1 MKILFLGGIKDGS
14 RLELDEEVLS
24 LEFSHSSKDAKY
36 EKVEIV
42 VSIDGTSISVDVMV
56 AEDLPHMQAIDKFLT
71 YK

>member
-14 RLELDEEVLS
+14 RLELDEEILS

-36 EKVEIV
+36 EKIEIV
-42 VSIDGTSISVDVMV
+42 VSISGTSTSVDVMIS
-56 AEDLPHMQAIDKFLT
+56 ESLPYSQAIDKFLT